1 MLKCAL
7 ALGLVL
13 GLCGLS
19 HAQDVPRVEVF
30 GGYSYL
36 NGDVSAANPIL
47 NLLGLSSVGDRLSL
61 NGWDASASVNF
72 NRWVGVE
79 ADLSGH
85 YKGDCEG
92 LSGLTCKDLAFMGG
106 PRITYRVG
114 KITAFGHGLFGG
126 DTLSASTNTN
136 LITGAS
142 DVSASLSNTSFA
154 LAAGGGVD
162 YAVTNRIS
170 VRLGQADYFL
180 TRHFNDIGAP
190 NQNNFRVSAGIVFT
204 FGGTHEVVSRP
215 ASRSAGFSGASEA
228 ALLGVFGYPADNG
241 FAVTSVRD
249 GSPAAQAGIEPDDIV
264 TAIDARPMH
273 TSGDIESAIATSQT
287 GTVRVSFLIKGAW
300 LTEKDVRIR

>member
-1 MLKCAL
+1 M
-7 ALGLVL
+7 
-13 GLCGLS
+13 
-19 HAQDVPRVEVF
+19 EVF

-36 NGDVSAANPIL
+36 SGDVSAL
-47 NLLGLSSVGDRLSL
+47 QQLGLSGVGDRLSL
-61 NGWDASASVNF
+61 NGWDASANINF

-106 PRITYRVG
+106 PRFTYRIG
-114 KITAFGHGLFGG
+114 KITAFGHGLFGD
-126 DTLSASTNTN
+126 DTLSASTNV
-136 LITGAS
+136 S
-142 DVSASLSNTSFA
+142 DVSVSASNTSFA
-154 LAAGGGVD
+154 LATGGGVD

-204 FGGTHEVVSRP
+204 FGGTREVVSRP
-215 ASRSAGFSGASEA
+215 ARRKAGPSPASSEA
-228 ALLGVFGYPADNG
+228 APLGVFGNAGDNG
-241 FAVTSVRD
+241 FAVTSVRA
-249 GSPAAQAGIEPDDIV
+249 GSAAAQAGIEPGDIV
-264 TAIDARPMH
+264 TAIDARPVH

-287 GTVRVSFLIKGAW
+287 GTIRVSFLVKGAW
-300 LTEKDVRIR
+300 LTEKDVKVR